1 MGTGDEDQSLGDDSD
16 LEVNN
21 HVQLGVVGLDGEG
34 GHRNTELVL
43 EEVRLQDGTHE
54 GNAIQKK
61 EVSTWMT
68 TTKKNR
74 TYVEAVR

>member
-1 MGTGDEDQSLGDDSD
+1 MSTGDEDQSLGDDSD

-61 EVSTWMT
+61 KS
-68 TTKKNR
+68 
-74 TYVEAVR
+74 AHG